1 MAHVYVA
8 RISQPM
14 IVQHTFTKYQRL
26 SGKIDVKSLFKFPKK
41 GKRKTTSELFI
52 FHILIINQM
61 ISPIHLCMHY
71 DCFILFSCS
80 LQGNGLCDRRTR
92 PCRKVTVL
100 GTGFI
105 PSENMTCHL
114 EEVRVRVYNELKKG
128 K

>member
-1 MAHVYVA
+1 
-8 RISQPM
+8 M
-14 IVQHTFTKYQRL
+14 IA
-26 SGKIDVKSLFKFPKK
+26 S
-41 GKRKTTSELFI
+41 
-52 FHILIINQM
+52 FHLG
-61 ISPIHLCMHY
+61 MHY

-114 EEVRVRVYNELKKG
+114 EEVRVRVYNEFKKG
-128 K
+128 KWIKFLDPLTFKISVIYIT